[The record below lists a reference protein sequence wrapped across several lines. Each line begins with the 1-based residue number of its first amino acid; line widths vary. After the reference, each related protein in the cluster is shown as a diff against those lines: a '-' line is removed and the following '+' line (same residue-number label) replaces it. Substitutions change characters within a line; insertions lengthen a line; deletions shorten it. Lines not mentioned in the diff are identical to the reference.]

1 MSILRLMAAA
11 LFLMGM
17 LAFCEANGGPRRA
30 HFKDDFRAGADH
42 WEPTDPGAWKVVK
55 ERYRTVYRQDKKR
68 SDYDPPHRSPYNIS
82 LVKGLLVTDFVFT
95 VDVLSTHEDYGHRDV
110 CLFFG
115 YQDAAH
121 FYYVHLGKKADDHAN
136 QVFIV
141 NGADRIKISTR
152 TTEGTDWDD
161 DWHTVRIRRSQQ
173 SGDISVFFDDMKRP
187 VMTANDTTFR
197 WGRVGVGS
205 FDDTSDWTHA
215 RIRGVLYDP
224 APAE

>member
-1 MSILRLMAAA
+1 MSFLRLMAAA
-11 LFLMGM
+11 LFLIGAF
-17 LAFCEANGGPRRA
+17 AFCEANGGPRRA
-30 HFKDDFRAGADH
+30 HFKDDFRTGADQ
-42 WEPTDPGAWKVVK
+42 WEPTDPAGWKVVK
-55 ERYRTVYRQDKKR
+55 KRHRTVYRQDKKR
-68 SDYDPPHRSPYNIS
+68 SDYVPPHRSPYNIS
-82 LVKGLLVTDFVFT
+82 LIKGLLVTDFIFT

-161 DWHTVRIRRSQQ
+161 EWHTVRISRSQET
-173 SGDISVFFDDMKRP
+173 GDISVFFDDMKTP

-205 FDDTSDWTHA
+205 FDDTSDWA
-215 RIRGVLYDP
+215 RARLRGVPYDP
-224 APAE
+224 VQAD